1 MKKVRDFILLSVV
14 ILLTFFG
21 LWTVISQK
29 LDPLGKFIPKPPAVI
44 PVGTT
49 HALRDEYVTFEA
61 SYDFMLSTGNDTY
74 IAIKDPEKVKQLESF
89 MFENGYWTRPDGI
102 EIIDEKVSL
111 EPKSIAWSTGDGT
124 SYADGLVLK
133 TKATLHVLDNTKE
146 KGDIFIELPAI
157 GDIESQTNSTIIFP
171 SNQGIRQGTR
181 IQVQTVVVHETEQRK
196 FFASTGR
203 MILLFVLSAI
213 LIVSFFSWYSDTK

>member
-1 MKKVRDFILLSVV
+1 
-14 ILLTFFG
+14 
-21 LWTVISQK
+21 
-29 LDPLGKFIPKPPAVI
+29 
-44 PVGTT
+44 
-49 HALRDEYVTFEA
+49 
-61 SYDFMLSTGNDTY
+61 
-74 IAIKDPEKVKQLESF
+74 
-89 MFENGYWTRPDGI
+89 
-102 EIIDEKVSL
+102 
-111 EPKSIAWSTGDGT
+111 
-124 SYADGLVLK
+124 
-133 TKATLHVLDNTKE
+133 VLDNTKE